1 MQSCDRGYLDV
12 AIAKKIVS
20 ETCKKRSQKYLVSES
35 RGEPCACSSH
45 VPIEGHTCCSTLL
58 FKLTLSGSFTYYCVF
73 MLPCVFIM
81 QCILFSYLNSVI
93 VINKH
98 ELIQVALLL
107 HMTVHKRKNWPK
119 FSVTGIPYSLVNGAY
134 FTSGISERN
143 TSGLSRHLHHDVL
156 ETRFRGSE
164 GHLWGTSRRLL

>member
-1 MQSCDRGYLDV
+1 MQPSR
-12 AIAKKIVS
+12 KKIVS

-93 VINKH
+93 VIKH
-98 ELIQVALLL
+98 FIPCYMPSLIPIHFLLQDEKEKAYAVAESEIQALTRKLILEQDELEVTTFPGIRIHSSFILKLL
-107 HMTVHKRKNWPK
+107 TK
-119 FSVTGIPYSLVNGAY
+119 T
-134 FTSGISERN
+134 
-143 TSGLSRHLHHDVL
+143 
-156 ETRFRGSE
+156 
-164 GHLWGTSRRLL
+164 LLMIWL

>member
-93 VINKH
+93 VINQH

-119 FSVTGIPYSLVNGAY
+119 FFRHRHSLFSRQRSIFYEWNIWTKY
-134 FTSGISERN
+134 FGSITTPSPRRSRN
-143 TSGLSRHLHHDVL
+143 SFPRL
-156 ETRFRGSE
+156 
-164 GHLWGTSRRLL
+164 RRSPLRN